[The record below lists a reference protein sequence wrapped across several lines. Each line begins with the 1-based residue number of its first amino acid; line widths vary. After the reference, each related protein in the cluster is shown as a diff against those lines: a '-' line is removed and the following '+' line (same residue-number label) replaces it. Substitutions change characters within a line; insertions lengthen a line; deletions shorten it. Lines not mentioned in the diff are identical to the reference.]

1 MSAMSRDHGDD
12 GDLAKILPARRMLTV
27 SRSFGFLTLV
37 AVVAIGAY
45 IYVRQTQNVMT
56 AGATNPT
63 GTLDIIG
70 VKNDLLAIA
79 KAERA
84 YSATNGKY
92 VSIDELRAQ
101 GALTMLRERRG
112 PYSYSAEVSDL
123 DFRIVATYSGPE
135 NSGMPKTLSI
145 DESMQIS
152 QQ

>member
-1 MSAMSRDHGDD
+1 M
-12 GDLAKILPARRMLTV
+12 

-56 AGATNPT
+56 GGTANPT
-63 GTLDIIG
+63 STLDLIG
-70 VKNDLLAIA
+70 VKNDLVGIA

-84 YSATNGKY
+84 YSATHGKY
-92 VSIDELRAQ
+92 VSIDELREQ

-112 PYSYSAEVSDL
+112 PYTYSAEVSDL
-123 DFRIVATYSGPE
+123 EFRIVATYSGPE

-145 DESMQIS
+145 DQSMQIS
-152 QQ
+152 EQ

>member
-1 MSAMSRDHGDD
+1 MTAMTRDV

-37 AVVAIGAY
+37 AVIAVGAY

-56 AGATNPT
+56 AGTTNPT
-63 GTLDIIG
+63 STVDLIG

-84 YSATNGKY
+84 YSATNGKF
-92 VSIDELRAQ
+92 VSIDELRSQ
-101 GALTMLRERRG
+101 GALVMLRERRG
-112 PYSYSAEVSDL
+112 PYTYSAEVSDT

-145 DESMQIS
+145 DQSMQIS

>member
-1 MSAMSRDHGDD
+1 MSAMSRDHGDV
-12 GDLAKILPARRMLTV
+12 GDLAMIFHARRMLTV
-27 SRSFGFLTLV
+27 TRSFGFLTLV

-45 IYVRQTQNVMT
+45 IYMRQTQNVMT
-56 AGATNPT
+56 GGTANPT
-63 GTLDIIG
+63 STLDLIG
-70 VKNDLLAIA
+70 VKNDLVGIA

-84 YSATNGKY
+84 YSATHGKY
-92 VSIDELRAQ
+92 VSIDELREQ

-112 PYSYSAEVSDL
+112 PYTYSAEVSDL

-152 QQ
+152 EQ

>member
-1 MSAMSRDHGDD
+1 MSAMSRDHGDV
-12 GDLAKILPARRMLTV
+12 GDLAMIFHARRTLQM

-56 AGATNPT
+56 GGTASPT
-63 GTLDIIG
+63 GTLDLIG
-70 VKNDLLAIA
+70 VKNDLVAIA
-79 KAERA
+79 KAERV
-84 YSATNGKY
+84 YSATHGKF
-92 VSIDELRAQ
+92 VSIEELREQ

-112 PYSYSAEVSDL
+112 PYTYSAEVSDL

-145 DESMQIS
+145 DQSMQIS
-152 QQ
+152 EQ